1 MTIDLTRRT
10 LLHLAGASSL
20 SAAALAAAQAEGT
33 AGGGGPTF
41 ANRTPMRIGMVN
53 LRVRDLDKV
62 ADYYRDAIGLTVMA
76 RSMMG
81 ALLGAGGVALL
92 HLQRRESAAREAR
105 NAAGLYHTA
114 FLMPTR
120 KDLARWLVHAAA
132 NKIPLSGFADHL
144 VSESI
149 YLDDPEGN
157 GIEVYADRA
166 PETWKWEAGSVA
178 MATDQLDIDGLLALT
193 DTHTTNYA
201 RAPDDLRIGH
211 MHLRVGDL
219 EQADRFYGGAVGF
232 DPTRKRSGAAFLS
245 SGRYHHHLA
254 INVWQSAGA
263 GPRDD
268 TATGLVWFSLEIAA
282 EEILQAQTLRLRQ
295 AGAPAAAIE
304 NGIETSDPWAPRCG
318 SSRSDAVRGRRLACP
333 AGPGRPCARE
343 AENEVRLAKGRRTL
357 FLLAGAQGRLPAAG
371 LLARRCRNH
380 LDLLLLGF
388 LGLPIISLLAFG
400 HVALP

>member
-20 SAAALAAAQAEGT
+20 SAAAIAAARAEGM

-41 ANRTPMRIGMVN
+41 ANRTPMRIGMVT
-53 LRVRDLDKV
+53 LRVRDLDLV
-62 ADYYRDAIGLTVMA
+62 ANYYRDAIGLTVMA
-76 RSMMG
+76 RS
-81 ALLGAGGVALL
+81 ATSARLGSGGVPLL
-92 HLQRRESAAREAR
+92 DLERRGGAAREAR

-120 KDLARWLVHAAA
+120 KDLARWLVHAAK

-144 VSESI
+144 VSESV

-166 PETWKWEAGSVA
+166 PETWKWDGGSVA
-178 MATDQLDIDGLLALT
+178 MATDRLDIDGLLALT
-193 DTHTTNYA
+193 DTRTTNYA
-201 RAPDDLRIGH
+201 KAPDDLRIGH

-219 EQADRFYGGAVGF
+219 EQADRFYSATLGF

-268 TATGLVWFSLEIAA
+268 AATGLAWFSLEIAA
-282 EEILQAQTLRLRQ
+282 PEILQSQEQRLRQ
-295 AGAPAAAIE
+295 AGAQAVAIA
-304 NGIETSDPWAPRCG
+304 NGIETADPWG
-318 SSRSDAVRGRRLACP
+318 TK
-333 AGPGRPCARE
+333 
-343 AENEVRLAKGRRTL
+343 VRLIK
-357 FLLAGAQGRLPAAG
+357 
-371 LLARRCRNH
+371 
-380 LDLLLLGF
+380 
-388 LGLPIISLLAFG
+388 
-400 HVALP
+400 V